1 MNYWRVIKVVFVKI
15 FEYIVLILIVM
26 FAAIF
31 SIIGIAMTVT
41 KNAINDMMNFKG
53 DKKNE

>member
-1 MNYWRVIKVVFVKI
+1 MFIVKI
-15 FEYIVLILIVM
+15 FEYILLALVVM

-53 DKKNE
+53 DKKDE

>member
-1 MNYWRVIKVVFVKI
+1 MLLVKI
-15 FEYIVLILIVM
+15 LEYIVLILTVM
-26 FAAIF
+26 FATIF

-41 KNAINDMMNFKG
+41 KNTINNMMEFKG